1 MLKAEYDLVKTV
13 MSLVEGL
20 AENRLT
26 DGKTDLWLQAEGG
39 QEEGWSASLGLA
51 DGNHYIQNG

>member
-13 MSLVEGL
+13 MSLVDGL

-26 DGKTDLWLQAEGG
+26 DGNVWR
-39 QEEGWSASLGLA
+39 
-51 DGNHYIQNG
+51 I